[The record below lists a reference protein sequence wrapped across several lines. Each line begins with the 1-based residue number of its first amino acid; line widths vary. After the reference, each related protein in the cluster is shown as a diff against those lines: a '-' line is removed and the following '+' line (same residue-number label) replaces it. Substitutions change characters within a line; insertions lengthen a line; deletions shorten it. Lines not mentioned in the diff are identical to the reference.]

1 MVSPVAIEILLER
14 VHTLLDRGE
23 TGTVIDI
30 LRRLHPADS
39 SEILFLIPPD
49 AQNLILQELPWEEV
63 ADVLE
68 ELDQEEMVEVVHS
81 LTVAELADVLD
92 EMEPDMAADLIGQL
106 DNETAAELLDEMEA
120 AAGVTPLLAYP
131 EDSAG
136 GIMNSPRHMLHRHM
150 TADQAMQF
158 LREQYDDEHDLYY
171 LYVLDGGEPY
181 VPEAGLRTVADQG
194 RLVGIVS
201 LQTLILADPA
211 VRLEEIMDPEVLT
224 AHVDA
229 DQEEVARILTRYN
242 LLAVPVVNEEDRL
255 LGIVTVDDVVDVLEQ
270 EATEDIYRLAQ
281 VSEEAVI
288 FSPLPRAVRARLPWL
303 VVNLGTA
310 LISSTVVAQFAGT
323 IAAVAILAALM
334 PVVAAQGGNA
344 GNQAMTIIVR
354 SLAAGPDRFE
364 GLLGCIP
371 ARARRRPSAWPG
383 TRCAGGCRHLRLAR
397 QPDPERGDRHGDGGE
412 FPGGGGGGRSRPHDP
427 APGRSRPC
435 LRLKHDG
442 DGVYRYPGVYAVSGI
457 GQLSCCLA
465 GLNRRMGNPFDLAQL
480 LHRL

>member
-1 MVSPVAIEILLER
+1 
-14 VHTLLDRGE
+14 
-23 TGTVIDI
+23 
-30 LRRLHPADS
+30 
-39 SEILFLIPPD
+39 
-49 AQNLILQELPWEEV
+49 
-63 ADVLE
+63 
-68 ELDQEEMVEVVHS
+68 MVEVVHS

-106 DNETAAELLDEMEA
+106 DDETAAELLDEMEA

-158 LREQYDDEHDLYY
+158 LRDQYDDEHDLYY

-181 VPEAGLRTVADQG
+181 VPEADPPTVADQG

-211 VRLEEIMDPEVLT
+211 VKLEEIMDPQVLT
-224 AHVDA
+224 ARVDA

-354 SLAAGPDRFE
+354 SLALGQIDLKDFWAVFRHELGVGTLH
-364 GLLGCIP
+364 GLVLGALVAAIIFVWLGNP
-371 ARARRRPSAWPG
+371 ILSAVIGTAMLGNFLVAAVVGVLVPMTLRRVG
-383 TRCAGGCRHLRLAR
+383 V
-397 QPDPERGDRHGDGGE
+397 
-412 FPGGGGGGRSRPHDP
+412 DP
-427 APGRSRPC
+427 AFGSSMMVTASTDI
-435 LRLKHDG
+435 LGFTLFLG
-442 DGVYRYPGVYAVSGI
+442 
-457 GQLSCCLA
+457 LA
-465 GLNRRMGNPFDLAQL
+465 SYLVVWLV
-480 LHRL
+480 